1 MKLSHTITTFFC
13 AMSVSA
19 SPLPEAPHLFK
30 RQIGGV
36 SIFLLSYHPSLMRML
51 TLLLKV
57 LICTG
62 ANQTGDCTHEV
73 YKLEKCHQLKKPFLF
88 NVSTFAPD
96 GESFE
101 CFPRTTGC
109 NDTCM
114 SPTGCT
120 FGPVDFNYEHKNNLT
135 AIQWDT
141 LFNSFDCLL
150 KRKKSSS
157 LLS

>member
-1 MKLSHTITTFFC
+1 MKLSHTITALFC
-13 AMSVSA
+13 TMSVSA
-19 SPLPEAPHLFK
+19 SPLPEKLSIPEAPPLYK
-30 RQIGGV
+30 RQIGG
-36 SIFLLSYHPSLMRML
+36 
-51 TLLLKV
+51 V

-109 NDTCM
+109 NDTCR

-120 FGPVDFNYEHKNNLT
+120 FGPVDFNYEHKDNLT
-135 AIQWDT
+135 AIQWNT
-141 LFNSFDCLL
+141 LFNSFDCSL
-150 KRKKSSS
+150 KRKKSSL